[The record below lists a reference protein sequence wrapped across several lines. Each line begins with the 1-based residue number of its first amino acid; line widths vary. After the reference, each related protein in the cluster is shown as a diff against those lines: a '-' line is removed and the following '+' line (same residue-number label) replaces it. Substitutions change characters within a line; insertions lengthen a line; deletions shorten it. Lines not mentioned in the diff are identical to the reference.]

1 MPRRL
6 RWDGERWWVID
17 SRGEQEGAQVQVR
30 LDAQRWMLL
39 WLVHPVM
46 SGAQRWMLLWFLP
59 VGSSRGTW
67 LWAQASVDPQRWHL
81 LRCALYSPMTS
92 ATEGAVPRADAE
104 RA

>member
-17 SRGEQEGAQVQVR
+17 SRGEQEGAQVEVR

-39 WLVHPVM
+39 WFHDP
-46 SGAQRWMLLWFLP
+46 AAARA
-59 VGSSRGTW
+59 TW
-67 LWAQASVDPQRWHL
+67 LWAQASHDPVRWHL
-81 LRCALYSPMTS
+81 LRCALYSAAPLAAGS
-92 ATEGAVPRADAE
+92 PADAS